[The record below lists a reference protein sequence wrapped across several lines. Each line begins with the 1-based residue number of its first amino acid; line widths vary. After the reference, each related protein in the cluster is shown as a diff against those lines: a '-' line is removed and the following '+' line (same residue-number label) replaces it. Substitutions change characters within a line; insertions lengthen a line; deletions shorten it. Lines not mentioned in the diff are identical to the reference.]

1 MFIFRK
7 SRPALNVILGSLIMA
22 FSLYSCNEI
31 VEEDI
36 SGKTVTII
44 SPSDGYSSPSNQ
56 VVFWWNKLDGA
67 DWYNLQIV
75 KPSFNNVQI
84 IVTDTN
90 VTGENFTC
98 LLSFGDYQ
106 WRIRPENSAYE
117 GDYVVRSFSVESDSD
132 LTYQVV
138 PLVLPI
144 QNDTSNLSAQNF
156 SWQALPYADSYTLTV
171 WQNYYGGAVVY
182 NTSITGTNQGFS
194 FVSDG
199 SYEWGVKA
207 VNAESESEYSLR
219 KILIDTQAP
228 ATPAL
233 ILPNNGDTLSAG
245 SIDFSWSHSS
255 GGSSI
260 RDSILIAKDITFDTL
275 VFSGFTANQA
285 ITFNLSAGSYYWK
298 VKSFDAAGNESSW
311 TAYRRIIID

>member
-7 SRPALNVILGSLIMA
+7 SRPALNVILGSLMMT

-75 KPSFNNVQI
+75 KPSFNNVQTI
-84 IVTDTN
+84 IADTN

-138 PLVLPI
+138 PLVLPV
-144 QNDTSNLSAQNF
+144 QNDTSNLTSQNF
-156 SWQALPYADSYTLTV
+156 SWQALPYADSYTLT
-171 WQNYYGGAVVY
+171 
-182 NTSITGTNQGFS
+182 
-194 FVSDG
+194 
-199 SYEWGVKA
+199 
-207 VNAESESEYSLR
+207 
-219 KILIDTQAP
+219 
-228 ATPAL
+228 
-233 ILPNNGDTLSAG
+233 
-245 SIDFSWSHSS
+245 
-255 GGSSI
+255 
-260 RDSILIAKDITFDTL
+260 
-275 VFSGFTANQA
+275 
-285 ITFNLSAGSYYWK
+285 
-298 VKSFDAAGNESSW
+298 
-311 TAYRRIIID
+311 